1 MYVYLTNLIPFI
13 IAQTTVNQTDK
24 NLPTDAETIVQGAIN
39 GSEIFVSA
47 FDNDWKLFAS
57 GQNPVYVAIVNVSML
72 AAVVLVS
79 FWSLQWYE
87 QIMSEGFSSGVIK
100 EMAFPMM
107 VILMLNNNG
116 AMLATTSLALR
127 NVSNKLNSSV
137 LTVTRN
143 GITLKEAIR
152 SVNTDQ
158 TFILAAKTAMAECEK
173 LADLEIDKDGNQI
186 TPKKD
191 CKNKV
196 AQEIDT
202 QASEYKQKK
211 RIQGQNNWNPL
222 DVAGGAVNTI
232 VQGLSYI
239 IFSGLSAAFQFLVQF
254 SFLLTAYVAPIF
266 LVLSMLPIGAKPI
279 FAWLSG
285 WLALTLI
292 LMSYSIIVGVAASSI
307 VNSPSNNPLLLQLI
321 EAIFSPI
328 LAVAI
333 GTGGGMAL
341 FSGFTSAAKF
351 VVMPRNN

>member
-1 MYVYLTNLIPFI
+1 
-13 IAQTTVNQTDK
+13 
-24 NLPTDAETIVQGAIN
+24 
-39 GSEIFVSA
+39 
-47 FDNDWKLFAS
+47 
-57 GQNPVYVAIVNVSML
+57 
-72 AAVVLVS
+72 
-79 FWSLQWYE
+79 
-87 QIMSEGFSSGVIK
+87 
-100 EMAFPMM
+100 
-107 VILMLNNNG
+107 
-116 AMLATTSLALR
+116 
-127 NVSNKLNSSV
+127 
-137 LTVTRN
+137 
-143 GITLKEAIR
+143 
-152 SVNTDQ
+152 
-158 TFILAAKTAMAECEK
+158 KTAMAECEK
-173 LADLEIDKDGNQI
+173 LADVAIDPNGNKT
-186 TPKKD
+186 TPRQD
-191 CKNKV
+191 CQDKLSQDIQAK
-196 AQEIDT
+196 
-202 QASEYKQKK
+202 ASEYKQKK

-328 LAVAI
+328 LAIAI

-341 FSGFTSAAKF
+341 FSGFTSAARF
-351 VVMPRNN
+351 VVMSRRE